1 MTGRPDRPLW
11 QTGADKTNEP
21 SSAPFRPLLSLWPL
35 FADDRNAG
43 TGHRGQSLGTA
54 GAGTVGDTIGPQ
66 GCPGLSPALSGD
78 CGHEGPPERLPDSGG
93 RMPIVPGRLF
103 SSCAQPPA
111 YKKDMCTLWQHQL
124 CAQTAARFAGMLG
137 INAETSLQKDLS
149 CVNRSSLDSFLHLPL
164 PEAIAIPFI
173 PWTVCGKKDTVF
185 LSFPFIQ
192 EFVLCKDASSSA

>member
-1 MTGRPDRPLW
+1 MPTKRTSPLRPPSGLFSPSGPFSQTTATQGQATGVRAWAR
-11 QTGADKTNEP
+11 QGQGP
-21 SSAPFRPLLSLWPL
+21 SVPQSA
-35 FADDRNAG
+35 
-43 TGHRGQSLGTA
+43 HRAVQN
-54 GAGTVGDTIGPQ
+54 
-66 GCPGLSPALSGD
+66 CPKLSPVLSGD

-103 SSCAQPPA
+103 SSCAPPPA